1 MLTYQATQD
10 RPVNVTKSQDKP
22 WLLLLL
28 CFFWLIPGL
37 VGHDPWKP
45 DENVSM
51 AIVAYFMH
59 HSDWT
64 LASIAGVPQFNQA
77 PLYFWLAALLANALS
92 WFGVAAHDAAR
103 LSTGLWMAL
112 GLWGTGLAARELF
125 GRRYGRLA
133 VVILLGCLGLPLWGH
148 HVSPAVVVLCGFAW
162 LAYALA
168 LAIKRPLRAG
178 VILACVFLVL
188 LTGASWAD
196 ALLAVLISSLML
208 MFTQWRKLSY
218 AITLLTAVL
227 IAFPIAA
234 LWGYSLQTSSS
245 DLFQT
250 WWRYYAWGPFGGA
263 RSFAIGHNFGFLPS
277 VLVWFAW
284 PALPLAGWALYVFR
298 RELSQPRWQLL
309 ITLLLAQIVFVT
321 LVSKTNETL
330 VLPLLVTLSLLAS
343 GGVDE
348 LRRGAA
354 AALNWFSLLTL
365 GLAVLVVWFFWLALV
380 LGYPLEVV
388 AYLRRFSPAEM
399 SVFSYGTAFAV
410 LVTLLWGQVLCRK
423 RPIGRRA
430 LTSWV
435 SGLTLLIG
443 LLVGLFQTW
452 VDAGKSYRPVAEGLA
467 EAMQSRRHECID
479 LSLVAKDPAAA
490 IVYFTDLELDARPDN
505 QCALYLQRSKEP
517 PSQSDSLLW
526 SGSRLGEKDEFFGLY
541 RR

>member
-10 RPVNVTKSQDKP
+10 LPTGVTKSQDQP

-51 AIVAYFMH
+51 AIVSYFMH

-92 WFGVAAHDAAR
+92 WFGIAAHDAAR
-103 LSTGLWMAL
+103 LSTGLWMAM
-112 GLWGTGLAARELF
+112 GFWGTGLAARELF
-125 GRRYGRLA
+125 GRRHGRLA
-133 VVILLGCLGLPLWGH
+133 VVILMGCLGLPLWGH
-148 HVSPAVVVLCGFAW
+148 HVSPAVVLLCGFAW

-178 VILACVFLVL
+178 IILACVFLVL
-188 LTGASWAD
+188 LIGASWAD
-196 ALLAVLISSLML
+196 ALLALLISSLML
-208 MFTQWRKLSY
+208 MFAQWRKLSY
-218 AITLLTAVL
+218 LVTLLTAVL

-234 LWGYSLQTSSS
+234 LWGYSLQTNSS

-263 RSFAIGHNFGFLPS
+263 RSFTIGHNFGFLPS

-284 PALPLAGWALYVFR
+284 PALPLAGWAVYFFR
-298 RELSQPRWQLL
+298 RQLRQPRWQLL
-309 ITLLLAQIVFVT
+309 LTMLSAQILFVM
-321 LVSKTNETL
+321 LVGKTNETL
-330 VLPLLVTLSLLAS
+330 MLQILVTLSLLAS
-343 GGVDE
+343 AGVDE

-365 GLAVLVVWFFWLALV
+365 GFAAVVVWFSWLALAF
-380 LGYPLEVV
+380 YPPAAMMLH
-388 AYLRRFSPAEM
+388 LNRFSSAEM
-399 SVFSYGTAFAV
+399 PIFNYGTAFAI
-410 LVTLLWGQVLCRK
+410 LVTVLWGRVLFRK

-430 LTSWV
+430 LTNWT
-435 SGLTLLIG
+435 SGLTLIIG
-443 LLVGLFQTW
+443 LMVGLFQTW
-452 VDAGKSYRPVAEGLA
+452 IDAGKSYRPVAQGLA
-467 EAMQSRRHECID
+467 EVMKHRERQCID
-479 LSLVAKDPAAA
+479 LSLIAKDPAAA
-490 IVYFTDLELDARPDN
+490 IVYFTDLELDARSGN
-505 QCALYLQRSKEP
+505 QCPLYLR
-517 PSQSDSLLW
+517 QSVARPNQNDSLLW
-526 SGSRLGEKDEFFGLY
+526 TSSRLGEKDEVFGLY
-541 RR
+541 IR